1 MLVPSAAPRPRLH
14 ERQRYVYIGAV
25 AGRTKKTSWDK
36 LFEVAAAQAGLFTAA
51 QAGTAGL
58 YRQLLR
64 RYVEHH
70 RVTRVR
76 RGIYRVVHFPAAE
89 HEELAEL
96 WLWSKRE
103 GVFSHETALALH
115 DLSDVLPRRVHLTV
129 PVAWRQRR
137 VKVPRGL
144 VLHYAAVEPKERA
157 WVGPV
162 PVTNPE
168 RSLLDCVES
177 HFAPDLLAQALEQ
190 AGSRGLIDPNRLAE
204 FGRSTGLAEVR
215 R

>member
-1 MLVPSAAPRPRLH
+1 MH
-14 ERQRYVYIGAV
+14 ERQRYVYIRAV
-25 AGRTKKTSWDK
+25 AVRTKRTSWDR
-36 LFEVAAAQAGLFTAA
+36 LFEVAAVQAGLFTAE
-51 QAGTAGL
+51 QADAAGL

-64 RYVEHH
+64 RYVEHR
-70 RVTRVR
+70 RVKRVR

-129 PVAWRQRR
+129 PAAWRRRR
-137 VKVPRGL
+137 VQVPRGL
-144 VLHYAAVEPKERA
+144 VLHFAAVEPKERA

-162 PVTNPE
+162 PVTTPE
-168 RSLLDCVES
+168 RTLLDCVQG

-190 AGSRGLIDPNRLAE
+190 AGARGLVDPNRLAAL
-204 FGRSTGLAEVR
+204 GRSTAIAVVLE
-215 R
+215 